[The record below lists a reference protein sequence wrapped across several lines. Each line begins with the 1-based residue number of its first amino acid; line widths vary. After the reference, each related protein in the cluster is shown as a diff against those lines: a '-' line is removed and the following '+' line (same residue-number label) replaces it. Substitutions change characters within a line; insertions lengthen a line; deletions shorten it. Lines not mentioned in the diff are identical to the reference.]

1 MGAYDDLPVRG
12 LTTGNDER
20 ALIEQRLQEARESLH
35 EVRVSMNAAAI
46 FILEAWRTMDTLNMR
61 EGAEFLAE
69 LTGMMRD
76 LEGTS
81 RNLRMQV
88 FDDTLQISTMATFC
102 LDHLR
107 DTRRA

>member
-1 MGAYDDLPVRG
+1 MGAHDDLPVRG
-12 LTTGNDER
+12 LMTGNDER
-20 ALIEQRLQEARESLH
+20 ALIERRLQEAREALH
-35 EVRVSMNAAAI
+35 EARVHMDRAAV
-46 FILEAWRTMDTLNMR
+46 FVVESWRAMDNLNVL

-76 LEGTS
+76 LTDTTVKT
-81 RNLRMQV
+81 RRQV